1 MIEEP
6 KLKENADLS
15 QVSTKKEQV
24 KEEMMEPKIEIQNS
38 EANAAETVFPLL
50 NYQPFLNPYNY
61 SLQNM
66 FSYSP
71 QYPQYYC

>member
-1 MIEEP
+1 
-6 KLKENADLS
+6 
-15 QVSTKKEQV
+15 
-24 KEEMMEPKIEIQNS
+24 MMEPKVEAQNS

-66 FSYSP
+66 FSYPP